1 MFDPYV
7 HDGHAQADCPACQ
20 GTGEEQEWVPYG
32 EGFTPMPVAC
42 GCWCHDDEDKDEPSA
57 AIPVR
62 RPPLEWWQ

>member
-42 GCWCHDDEDKDEPSA
+42 GCWCHDEDKDEPSA
-57 AIPVR
+57 VIPVR